1 MYCRIKGPVLSGFL
15 DQKNSANPRL
25 FSRAIVVGP
34 TVGLL
39 QADRGEVGLLFP
51 PNPNFGHWTGTWPV
65 VGGGSNRSLNTPP
78 GGRTDTGVY
87 SPPGYWKNVVGGS
100 DGTYV
105 PVGLVGGTLGK
116 YLGGDSDDGGGDG
129 VVGNSCTGGNGGG
142 DVVGNSCTG
151 GGSGGPYRGDGP
163 YDDGCGGGN
172 GTSYGGRY
180 VVMTVGVSPWPTE
193 TGGHPDGGN
202 TLSSSQPRP

>member
-1 MYCRIKGPVLSGFL
+1 MS
-15 DQKNSANPRL
+15 
-25 FSRAIVVGP
+25 
-34 TVGLL
+34 
-39 QADRGEVGLLFP
+39 LLFP
-51 PNPNFGHWTGTWPV
+51 PNFGHWTGTWPV

-116 YLGGDSDDGGGDG
+116 YLGGDSGDG
-129 VVGNSCTGGNGGG
+129 DG

-151 GGSGGPYRGDGP
+151 GCGVVGNSCTGGDGGGPYRGDGP
-163 YDDGCGGGN
+163 
-172 GTSYGGRY
+172 
-180 VVMTVGVSPWPTE
+180 
-193 TGGHPDGGN
+193 
-202 TLSSSQPRP
+202 

>member
-1 MYCRIKGPVLSGFL
+1 MERVNLLQSPCKNINNNIYIYILYFRTKGLSVLSGFL
-15 DQKNSANPRL
+15 DRNNSTNVRL
-25 FSRAIVVGP
+25 CSCVTVVGP
-34 TVGLL
+34 TASLF
-39 QADRGEVGLLFP
+39 QADRREVSLLFP

-116 YLGGDSDDGGGDG
+116 YLGGDSDDGGGNG
-129 VVGNSCTGGNGGG
+129 VVGNS
-142 DVVGNSCTG
+142 
-151 GGSGGPYRGDGP
+151 
-163 YDDGCGGGN
+163 
-172 GTSYGGRY
+172 
-180 VVMTVGVSPWPTE
+180 
-193 TGGHPDGGN
+193 
-202 TLSSSQPRP
+202 